1 MSSRTRPGRSRAR
14 GGGLAL
20 AAALVLG
27 DMSCATGT
35 ERVIRR
41 AVPATIDETLEAFED
56 PETQRR
62 LKRLL
67 DMPDVQAAARRLAE
81 GLTEGAID
89 GATDPERAEKL
100 RKLSE
105 DYVGTLSRAVG
116 KSLNEDIS
124 PAVEGAVERTVRR
137 ALAAAL
143 SPETRRD
150 ASALADALT
159 RRTVKALADSARDD
173 LGPALQTVLEVNL
186 GPALKKVIED
196 DLGPALHKA
205 IAKDLAPAVRDAL
218 AGDLGPAAG
227 KLSREVSR
235 EVVLGVVDAMAALEH
250 DERLASFNDRF
261 WGRLNSTLDD
271 GLRFGELV
279 AWLLALVVLI
289 LGILLVRSIL
299 VRRSLEQERERSE
312 RMLIGILRE
321 LQRSGEVRVGS
332 VIEKVREKD
341 PELQRS
347 GYLNDLLTRAVA
359 LTRDLFDGKPDL
371 DGKPDDRPRS

>member
-14 GGGLAL
+14 AAGLVL
-20 AAALVLG
+20 AAALL
-27 DMSCATGT
+27 DMACATGT
-35 ERVIRR
+35 EKIIRR

-62 LKRLL
+62 LKKLL
-67 DMPDVQAAARRLAE
+67 ELPDVQEAARKLAR
-81 GLTEGAID
+81 GMTEGAID
-89 GATDPERAEKL
+89 GASEPERAERL

-105 DYVGTLSRAVG
+105 DYVATLSRAVG

-143 SPETRRD
+143 SPATRRD
-150 ASALADALT
+150 AAALADALT
-159 RRTVKALADSARDD
+159 RKTVKALSDGLRDD
-173 LGPALQTVLEVNL
+173 LGPALQAVIEDDL

-205 IAKDLAPAVRDAL
+205 IAKDLAPAVRDAMS
-218 AGDLGPAAG
+218 GDLVPAAG
-227 KLSREVSR
+227 RLSREVSR

-250 DERLASFNDRF
+250 DERLAEFNTRF
-261 WGRLNSTLDD
+261 WGRLNTTINQ
-271 GLRFGELV
+271 GLRFSEIL

-289 LGILLVRSIL
+289 LGLVVVRQIL

-312 RMLIGILRE
+312 RMLIGILHE
-321 LQRSGEVRVGS
+321 LQRGGEVRVGQ
-332 VIEKVREKD
+332 VIEKVRERD

-347 GYLNDLLTRAVA
+347 GYLNNLMSRAIAV
-359 LTRDLFDGKPDL
+359 TRDLFDGKPDI
-371 DGKPDDRPRS
+371 DGKPDKK